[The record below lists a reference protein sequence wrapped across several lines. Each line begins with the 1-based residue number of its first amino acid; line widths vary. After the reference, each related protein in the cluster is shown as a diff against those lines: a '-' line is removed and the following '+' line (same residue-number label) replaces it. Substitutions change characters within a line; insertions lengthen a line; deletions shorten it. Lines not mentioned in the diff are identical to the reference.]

1 MAIHNSS
8 YDAAN
13 TAVRAFLTRVG
24 ARYWGKTFNTSS
36 GNGKVI
42 WLEIKDEVFKGM
54 CCYCGNTTEA
64 LQIEHVIMFNREEYG
79 LHHPGNVVAVCNECN
94 KRGKDHN
101 GKHIT
106 WEEHLKEVCIR
117 HGDSASFE
125 TRRDKILK
133 HISIGKYAYPKLSK
147 NEKHAIRVIAETLY
161 NNVKSE
167 SDNSLILYEKIT
179 QAFVNE
185 DADTQDGSLVKR

>member
-24 ARYWGKTFNTSS
+24 ARYWGKSFNTGE
-36 GNGKVI
+36 GNGKTI
-42 WLEIKDEVFKGM
+42 WIEIKDNIFNGA
-54 CCYCGNTTEA
+54 CCYCGKNMDK
-64 LQIEHVIMFNREEYG
+64 LQIEHLIMFNRVEYG
-79 LHHPGNVVAVCNECN
+79 LHHPGNVVPVCHECN
-94 KRGKDHN
+94 KRGKDEVSNHL
-101 GKHIT
+101 T
-106 WEEHLKEVCIR
+106 WEEHLKKVCEKQ
-117 HGDSASFE
+117 GSPEMFE
-125 TRRDKILK
+125 ERKQRICQ
-133 HISIGKYAYPKLSK
+133 HISEGKYAYPKLSE

-179 QAFVNE
+179 QAFVE
-185 DADTQDGSLVKR
+185 TVE